1 MTKPVST
8 TLEMHIAAPR
18 AVVYEVLTDRESYG
32 DHLPITTRLVTPGAS
47 ERQGVGAVHFLGL
60 GPVGAREKI
69 TELVPGQRMAYE
81 VVGGLPAKRHV
92 GEVDLADEGAGTR
105 MTYSIVHEP
114 LLPAPAAVLGAVL
127 RSLTKTLGN
136 AVKKEAEGRAQA

>member
-1 MTKPVST
+1 MTKPVNT
-8 TLEMHIAAPR
+8 TVEMHVAAPR

-32 DHLPITTRLVTPGAS
+32 DHLPISTRLVTPGTS

-60 GPVGAREKI
+60 GPVGARERI
-69 TELVPGQRMAYE
+69 TELVPGRRMAYE

-105 MTYSIVHEP
+105 MTYSMTQEP
-114 LLPAPAAVLGAVL
+114 LLPAPAAVLGAVM
-127 RSLTKTLGN
+127 RSLTKTLGS
-136 AVKKEAEGRAQA
+136 AVKKEAERRARS